1 MKTLK
6 NISKYVLSFILSV
19 VCALN
24 IVLIKPYSADID
36 KQNCDYNR
44 TVAATPATPDTNY
57 KVKVYDSSLID
68 EQQKHDSVLSSA
80 SNGETPDDLTEE
92 EFIEFQ
98 ILSLLYNS
106 LCYELNNQGFEVFES
121 KALNLDNDTIYF
133 GLTYTEYEEINET
146 YMNGGFIGVVKDD
159 TVISNTENLI
169 SFNNGEDDGY
179 RYIIS
184 NYAIER
190 SDGHFVYYD
199 KYVAYRWVNE
209 RTVKYS
215 IQDNNTE
222 NYDTK
227 LGQLFSYDEC
237 KYIYENDFTYTS
249 VEVKA
254 MFSDID
260 YDSIQAK
267 IDEINAEQEKNGY
280 YVSEITITIIDYDLI
295 NEWQNLSSKDSF
307 FGYDLDSLNETF
319 GADTTLEFTADGGVK
334 KADLIKTKTTNW
346 LKVGLFAAI
355 GLAAMLIGAA
365 LAPLCGGASFGA
377 SLLLITK
384 MTAVAVI
391 TDLAIQTTVST
402 ITGVIQG
409 KSFGEALRDAA
420 KSTLEPEN
428 IAKSFMMSAIMSAVM
443 VGSGLVKACFVEDT
457 KVLTESGLKNIQDV
471 TVGEKVLSYD
481 EATAMVSAV
490 AVTNIMRST
499 SDDICSVALSTG
511 KTITSTSL
519 HPWYVESRGWVPAY
533 ELASGDTLLT
543 ENGESVK
550 ILGVHRQKL
559 DEPIDVYNF
568 TVGDENDESF
578 HTYYVGNDNVLVH
591 NACSKSTKS
600 NAKKGTNSSNNA
612 AKNPSK
618 SEIRNARQKAVRDA
632 WKNEQKAVLNKKSKY
647 TWTAS
652 ERQQILKYGKVKGYQ
667 GCHLK
672 DVSRSMGNLDLI
684 GNPDNIVFLTRQ
696 QHLYVHGGSW
706 KNATDL
712 AKVKELL
719 PWVVDKLTKL
729 GL

>member
-44 TVAATPATPDTNY
+44 TIAATPATPDTNY

-68 EQQKHDSVLSSA
+68 EQQKHDSASSA
-80 SNGETPDDLTEE
+80 LNNDVSNYESEE
-92 EFIEFQ
+92 EAIKASIIKIIYTNLIYDLEYQGYVAFESVAMNLNNEDNYFGITYTSNEVIVDNYVKAGFVTLTNDDSVIED
-98 ILSLLYNS
+98 S
-106 LCYELNNQGFEVFES
+106 YELLSENNEEVDDVHYVITT
-121 KALNLDNDTIYF
+121 LDVGKIND
-133 GLTYTEYEEINET
+133 
-146 YMNGGFIGVVKDD
+146 
-159 TVISNTENLI
+159 
-169 SFNNGEDDGY
+169 
-179 RYIIS
+179 
-184 NYAIER
+184 
-190 SDGHFVYYD
+190 HFVYANNYV
-199 KYVAYRWVNE
+199 KYYWVNG
-209 RTVKYS
+209 RTIKYE
-215 IQDNNTE
+215 ILENNVN
-222 NYDTK
+222 NYDSK
-227 LGQLFSYDEC
+227 FGKLFSYDEGV
-237 KYIYENDFTYTS
+237 YIYENDFTYTS

-254 MFSDID
+254 MFADID

-365 LAPLCGGASFGA
+365 LAPLTGGCSFGA
-377 SLLLITK
+377 SLLMITK

-420 KSTLEPEN
+420 KKTLEPEN

-591 NACSKSTKS
+591 NACSNTK
-600 NAKKGTNSSNNA
+600 
-612 AKNPSK
+612 
-618 SEIRNARQKAVRDA
+618 V
-632 WKNEQKAVLNKKSKY
+632 NKKSD
-647 TWTAS
+647 AS
-652 ERQQILKYGKVKGYQ
+652 QVDDIVNGKTKNF
-667 GCHLK
+667 K
-672 DVSRSMGNLDLI
+672 TKAEKFTN
-684 GNPDNIVFLTRQ
+684 DNI
-696 QHLYVHGGSW
+696 HGNSI
-706 KNATDL
+706 KTQKKTDL
-712 AKVKELL
+712 YKL
-719 PWVVDKLTKL
+719 VDKKTGNVKKIGETTRGVKRYTNKYYLEKGVKMQKIATGTKAEMKVL
-729 GL
+729 ERGILSEIKQNFPEYFAQMFNKCLH

>member
-68 EQQKHDSVLSSA
+68 EQQKHDSASSA
-80 SNGETPDDLTEE
+80 LNNDVSDYESEE
-92 EFIEFQ
+92 EAIKASIIKIIYTNLIYDLEYQGYVAFESVAMNLNNEDNYFGITYTSNEVIVDNYVKAGFVTLTNDDSVIED
-98 ILSLLYNS
+98 S
-106 LCYELNNQGFEVFES
+106 YELISENNEEVDDVHYVITT
-121 KALNLDNDTIYF
+121 LDVGKIND
-133 GLTYTEYEEINET
+133 
-146 YMNGGFIGVVKDD
+146 
-159 TVISNTENLI
+159 
-169 SFNNGEDDGY
+169 
-179 RYIIS
+179 
-184 NYAIER
+184 
-190 SDGHFVYYD
+190 HFVYANNYV
-199 KYVAYRWVNE
+199 KYYWVNG
-209 RTVKYS
+209 RTIKYE
-215 IQDNNTE
+215 ILENNVN
-222 NYDTK
+222 NYDSEFGK
-227 LGQLFSYDEC
+227 LFSYDEGV
-237 KYIYENDFTYTS
+237 YIYENDFTYTS

-365 LAPLCGGASFGA
+365 LAPLTGGCSFGA
-377 SLLLITK
+377 SLLMITK

-420 KSTLEPEN
+420 KKTLEPEN

-499 SDDICSVALSTG
+499 ADDICSVALSTG

-591 NACSKSTKS
+591 NACSNTK
-600 NAKKGTNSSNNA
+600 
-612 AKNPSK
+612 
-618 SEIRNARQKAVRDA
+618 V
-632 WKNEQKAVLNKKSKY
+632 NKKSD
-647 TWTAS
+647 AS
-652 ERQQILKYGKVKGYQ
+652 QVDDIVNGKTKNF
-667 GCHLK
+667 K
-672 DVSRSMGNLDLI
+672 TKTEKFTNDS
-684 GNPDNIVFLTRQ
+684 
-696 QHLYVHGGSW
+696 VHGNSLKTNKKTELYKLVDDKGNIKKIGETTRGVKRYSGKFYKENNVVMKTLAEGS
-706 KNATDL
+706 KAEMKAL
-712 AKVKELL
+712 EHGILSEIKEKFPEYFVKMFNKCLH
-719 PWVVDKLTKL
+719 
-729 GL
+729 